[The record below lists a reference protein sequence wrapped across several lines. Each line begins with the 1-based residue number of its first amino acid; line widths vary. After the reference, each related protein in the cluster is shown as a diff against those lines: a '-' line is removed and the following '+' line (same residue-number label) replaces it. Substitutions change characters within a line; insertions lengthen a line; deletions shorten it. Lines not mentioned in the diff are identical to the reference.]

1 MGTGIYVVLYWAI
14 GVFCAILFLGEE
26 LFAQKKQERDWKRIL
41 LVFVSLLLVIFNA
54 FIYKNS
60 TETMGRPLDYVSM
73 LVFGLGNGI
82 CETFIFI
89 ACFKL
94 GESWM
99 AKYTDKKLFL
109 FLGGILI
116 FMAFSGFIHSAFWI
130 NELPPHLSTAPEK
143 MFYKA
148 FFMPLQF
155 MLAVSWA
162 LIYFLYRDIW
172 TVAFL
177 HVIVDISV
185 IYSIHYSLF
194 SRSIITAGL

>member
-1 MGTGIYVVLYWAI
+1 MGTGIYVVLYWAV

-26 LFAQKKQERDWKRIL
+26 LFPQKKLERDWKRTL
-41 LVFVSLLLVIFNA
+41 LVFTSLLLVIFNA

-60 TETMGRPLDYVSM
+60 TETMGRPLDYLSM

-99 AKYTDKKLFL
+99 AKYTDKKPFL
-109 FLGGILI
+109 FLGGLLI
-116 FMAFSGFIHSAFWI
+116 FMAFSGFIHGTFWI
-130 NELPPHLSTAPEK
+130 NELPPHLTSDPEK

-148 FFMPLQF
+148 FFMPLQ
-155 MLAVSWA
+155 LALAISWA

-177 HVIVDISV
+177 HILVDVSV

-194 SRSIITAGL
+194 SRHIITAGL

>member
-1 MGTGIYVVLYWAI
+1 MGTGLYVMLYWAV
-14 GVFCAILFLGEE
+14 GLLCAILFLGEE
-26 LFAQKKQERDWKRIL
+26 LFPQKKQEKDWKRVA
-41 LVFVSLLLVIFNA
+41 LVFTSLLLVIFNA

-60 TETMGRPLDYVSM
+60 TETLGRPLDYVSM
-73 LVFGLGNGI
+73 IVFGLGNGI

-89 ACFKL
+89 CFFKF

-99 AKYTDKKLFL
+99 AKYTDKKPFL
-109 FLGGILI
+109 FLGGLLI
-116 FMAFSGFIHSAFWI
+116 FMAFSGFIHSAFWM
-130 NELPPHLSTAPEK
+130 NEFPPHLTSNPDK
-143 MFYKA
+143 MVYKA

-155 MLAVSWA
+155 ALAVSWA

-177 HVIVDISV
+177 HIIVDVSV

-194 SRSIITAGL
+194 SRNLITAGL